1 MDMHAAR
8 NQMVQQQLR
17 TWEVFDLRTLAVF
30 EALPRDKF
38 TPEACRNA
46 AYADMQIPLPHG
58 EVMLAPKMEGRLLQ
72 ALDPQPQES
81 VLEIGTGSGYFAACL
96 AKLAREVLTVDIHPD
111 FVEAAGKTLKSLG
124 LKNVQLETRDGTKLE
139 WLNARYDVIAVTGSL
154 PAYDPAYEQRLNVGG
169 RLIVVVGKSPV
180 MDVMLVTRTAE
191 DAWTRDSLFE
201 TDLPA
206 LKNAVAPRVFN
217 F

>member
-17 TWEVFDLRTLAVF
+17 TWEVLDLRTLAVF

-38 TPEACRNA
+38 VPEAYRNA
-46 AYADMQIPLPHG
+46 AYGDLQIPLPHG
-58 EVMLAPKMEGRLLQ
+58 EVMLTPKMEGRLLQ
-72 ALDPQPQES
+72 ALDPQPEES

-124 LKNVQLETRDGTKLE
+124 QKNVQLETRDGTRLE

-154 PAYDPAYEQRLNVGG
+154 PVYDPAYEQRLNVGG
-169 RLIVVVGKSPV
+169 RLIVIVGKSPV
-180 MDVMLVTRTAE
+180 MDVQLVTRTAE

-206 LKNAVAPRVFN
+206 L
-217 F
+217 